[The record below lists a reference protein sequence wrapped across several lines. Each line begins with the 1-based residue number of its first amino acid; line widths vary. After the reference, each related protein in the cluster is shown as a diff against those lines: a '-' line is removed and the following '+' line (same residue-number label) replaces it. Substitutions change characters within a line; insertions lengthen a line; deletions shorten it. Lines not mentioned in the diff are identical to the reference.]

1 MKERLAGRPVIG
13 AALRV
18 QKRFGEIGGTALAN
32 GVALQAFLSL
42 FPLLILAVSVIGF
55 LATDDVTFADD
66 MIESLGLPSDGD
78 LADDLREAIDTAE
91 DSKGATGAIGLAS
104 LLWTGLGVVTALQR
118 VIDHS
123 WQTFGKG
130 LKDKGR
136 AVLVV
141 LGAGVVFAGSFLL
154 SALINFL
161 PGFFAPISIA
171 AGLAVNIALFLW
183 LFVSLG
189 RVPVGWRARL
199 PGAVLCGVG
208 LELLK
213 LIGALY
219 VPRLVA
225 NSSALYGSLGIVVAI
240 LLWLA
245 FFGRLVVY
253 GALLNVLRWEQDHGT
268 VRVPI
273 DVPRIDDAL
282 ALAAN
287 RNGAVVDRLES

>member
-1 MKERLAGRPVIG
+1 MKERLAELPVIG
-13 AALRV
+13 PALRV
-18 QKRFGEIGGTALAN
+18 QERFVEIGGTALAN

-78 LADDLREAIDTAE
+78 LADDLREAIDTAK

-104 LLWTGLGVVTALQR
+104 LLWTGLGVVAALQR

-213 LIGALY
+213 LVGALY

-225 NSSALYGSLGIVVAI
+225 NSSALYGSLGIVVAV

-253 GALLNVLRWEQDHGT
+253 GSLLNVMRWEQDHGT

-287 RNGAVVDRLES
+287 RNGAVVDRLDS